1 LTISKKLTL
10 ASLAV
15 MVLTLLLSF
24 TALAT
29 MRTLGGKLETAVNT
43 DARAE
48 GLLLGI
54 RLDLEE
60 MSTLAK
66 DTQSAY
72 VMESVL
78 RIDPK
83 VAGKPD
89 MPGECSS
96 CHAVGSTVDR
106 RSRFD
111 LAAARATARVREV
124 RSLLP
129 DTQSVT
135 SLEKIGPGITEWQ
148 RLYSSY
154 LEFTERAAF
163 GPGHSLVTDRMN
175 PLLETLSAAAAALE
189 ERENAA
195 LANAKADAAATL
207 RRSRVMVFALIAASI
222 LCGIVIMAAAW
233 QVKHILLRIA
243 SELFDRSA
251 GVARY
256 ADQVGEAGQALAAGA
271 CEQVESLEATTA
283 SAQLVMD
290 EVRKNAGHS
299 SEVASAAEDV
309 LQRIS
314 TAQAAVEQMAG
325 AMGDIDRASAGIADI
340 LKVIDNIAFQTKLL
354 ALNAA
359 IEAAAAGSAGVG
371 FAVVAEQV
379 RQLAHRSAGAASK
392 TDELIDNSR
401 EQTRKGSQLL
411 GGLRDEIRGIAA
423 ASESVA
429 RLAEKVRAGSGT
441 QAQGIE
447 EIGRTLSKFE
457 RITQRSA
464 ASAEEGASIGSELS
478 SQAEALNSVVDRL
491 RRTVA

>member
-1 LTISKKLTL
+1 
-10 ASLAV
+10 
-15 MVLTLLLSF
+15 
-24 TALAT
+24 
-29 MRTLGGKLETAVNT
+29 MRPA
-43 DARAE
+43 ARWTGA
-48 GLLLGI
+48 
-54 RLDLEE
+54 
-60 MSTLAK
+60 
-66 DTQSAY
+66 
-72 VMESVL
+72 
-78 RIDPK
+78 
-83 VAGKPD
+83 
-89 MPGECSS
+89 
-96 CHAVGSTVDR
+96 
-106 RSRFD
+106 SRFD
-111 LAAARATARVREV
+111 VAAARASGRVREV

-129 DTQSVT
+129 DAQSVT
-135 SLEKIGPGITEWQ
+135 SLEKTDPGITEWQ
-148 RLYSSY
+148 KLYSSY

-189 ERENAA
+189 DRENAA

-233 QVKHILLRIA
+233 QVKHILLKIA
-243 SELFDRSA
+243 CELFDRSA

-256 ADQVGEAGQALAAGA
+256 ADQVGEAEALAAGA

-299 SEVASAAEDV
+299 SEVASAAEKV
-309 LQRIS
+309 RQRIS
-314 TAQAAVEQMAG
+314 TAEAAVEQMAG

-340 LKVIDNIAFQTKLL
+340 LKIIDNIAFQTKLL

-392 TDELIDNSR
+392 TDELIENSR
-401 EQTRKGSQLL
+401 EQTRKGLQLL
-411 GGLRDEIRGIAA
+411 GGLRDEIRGISA

-447 EIGRTLSKFE
+447 EIGRALSKFE
-457 RITQRSA
+457 RVTQRSA